1 MNGSFYQNPT
11 FPGNNYQTP
20 QTPPGNISIN
30 DVSNTSIPLTMEQS
44 YIENILRLNKG
55 RKVKAYVSYPDSS
68 AWQNKIYE
76 GIIEEAGKD
85 HLIIYD
91 NGIGIPEEDLSRIFE
106 RFYRVDKA
114 RTREMGG
121 TGLGLSIAKEILDK
135 NGGSIDIKSTVG
147 QGTEVVIR
155 IPTKS

>member
-91 NGIGIPEEDLSRIFE
+91 NANNLW
-106 RFYRVDKA
+106 Y
-114 RTREMGG
+114 
-121 TGLGLSIAKEILDK
+121 L
-135 NGGSIDIKSTVG
+135 
-147 QGTEVVIR
+147 IR
-155 IPTKS
+155 IIYLNYVEFIEPIIYSHAYSDKTY

>member
-11 FPGNNYQTP
+11 FPGNNYQSP

-30 DVSNTSIPLTMEQS
+30 EVSNTSIPLTMEQS

-76 GIIEEAGKD
+76 GMIEEAGKD

-91 NGIGIPEEDLSRIFE
+91 NANNLW
-106 RFYRVDKA
+106 Y
-114 RTREMGG
+114 
-121 TGLGLSIAKEILDK
+121 L
-135 NGGSIDIKSTVG
+135 
-147 QGTEVVIR
+147 IR
-155 IPTKS
+155 IIYLNYVEFMEPIIYSHAYSDKTY

>member
-91 NGIGIPEEDLSRIFE
+91 NANNLW
-106 RFYRVDKA
+106 Y
-114 RTREMGG
+114 
-121 TGLGLSIAKEILDK
+121 L
-135 NGGSIDIKSTVG
+135 
-147 QGTEVVIR
+147 IR
-155 IPTKS
+155 IIYLNYVEFMEPISYSHAYSDKTY

>member
-11 FPGNNYQTP
+11 FPGNNYQSP

-30 DVSNTSIPLTMEQS
+30 EVSNTSIPLTMEQS

-91 NGIGIPEEDLSRIFE
+91 NANNLWYLIIIIYLN
-106 RFYRVDKA
+106 YV
-114 RTREMGG
+114 
-121 TGLGLSIAKEILDK
+121 
-135 NGGSIDIKSTVG
+135 
-147 QGTEVVIR
+147 
-155 IPTKS
+155 

>member
-11 FPGNNYQTP
+11 FPGSNYQTP

-68 AWQNKIYE
+68 AWQNKVYE

-91 NGIGIPEEDLSRIFE
+91 NANNLW
-106 RFYRVDKA
+106 Y
-114 RTREMGG
+114 
-121 TGLGLSIAKEILDK
+121 L
-135 NGGSIDIKSTVG
+135 
-147 QGTEVVIR
+147 IR
-155 IPTKS
+155 ILYLNYVEFMEPIIYSHAYSDKTY

>member
-1 MNGSFYQNPT
+1 MNGNFYQNPT
-11 FPGNNYQTP
+11 FPGNNYQAQ

-30 DVSNTSIPLTMEQS
+30 EVGNTSIPLTMEQS

-91 NGIGIPEEDLSRIFE
+91 NTNNLW
-106 RFYRVDKA
+106 Y
-114 RTREMGG
+114 
-121 TGLGLSIAKEILDK
+121 L
-135 NGGSIDIKSTVG
+135 
-147 QGTEVVIR
+147 IR
-155 IPTKS
+155 IIYLNYVEFMEPIIYSHAYSDKTY

>member
-30 DVSNTSIPLTMEQS
+30 DVSNTSIPLTVEQS

-91 NGIGIPEEDLSRIFE
+91 NANNLW
-106 RFYRVDKA
+106 Y
-114 RTREMGG
+114 
-121 TGLGLSIAKEILDK
+121 L
-135 NGGSIDIKSTVG
+135 
-147 QGTEVVIR
+147 IR
-155 IPTKS
+155 IIYLNYVEFMEPIIYSHAYSDKTY